1 MTDATVPAQI
11 EAGFF
16 NALKATLMGS
26 STELIPASDARN
38 VALALVG
45 VSSVGAGYYTRKRAE
60 ADKPAFFKILF

>member
-16 NALKATLMGS
+16 NALSATLMGS
-26 STELIPASDARN
+26 SSELIPASDARN

-45 VSSVGAGYYTRKRAE
+45 VSAVGAGYYTRKRAE
-60 ADKPAFFKILF
+60 AGKDAFAKILF